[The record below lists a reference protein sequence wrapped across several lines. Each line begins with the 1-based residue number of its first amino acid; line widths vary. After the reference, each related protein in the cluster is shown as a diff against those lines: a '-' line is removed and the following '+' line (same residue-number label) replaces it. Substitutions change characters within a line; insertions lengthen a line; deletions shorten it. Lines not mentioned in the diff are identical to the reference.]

1 MVEKAEPKTFVRKVA
16 PKVFKAALLVV
27 LTYLPIYFLSVFT
40 RPLQPFFPW
49 YQPLTDI
56 FATTFIVFVIV
67 GVFSSGTIFQYVFGV
82 ARMLVLM
89 LFFICVLNGGIV
101 TLALPTGGITVNIML
116 DLTVVLAMLVLA
128 CLLGIA
134 KNVIQAVDFVSGK
147 VEQKEMQFVETSQ
160 KSEI

>member
-1 MVEKAEPKTFVRKVA
+1 MVEKGDAKTFVRKIV
-16 PKVFKAALLVV
+16 PRVFKAALLAV
-27 LTYLPIYFLSVFT
+27 LTYLPMYFLSALI

-49 YQPLTDI
+49 YEPLTNI
-56 FATTFIVFVIV
+56 FAATFITFLVV

-101 TLALPTGGITVNIML
+101 TLALPIEGVTANIML
-116 DLTVVLAMLVLA
+116 DITAVLAMLVLT

-134 KNVIQAVDFVSGK
+134 KNVIQAIDFVSGK
-147 VEQKEMQFVETSQ
+147 VEQKEM
-160 KSEI
+160 